1 MKKTLISTFIAAAC
15 LTASGAAMAGNK
27 DAVQTGTVT
36 TTVTGV
42 TGVTITLT
50 DNPQTVTTEDV
61 KSPGVTLTTLDIEAT
76 GLDLSSAAGGNIAV
90 EVDNDHIDGS
100 GAWLFKDP
108 TQPNSNLKARP
119 KSAPG
124 SGWNHNPENRI
135 AYRLQNSSQDVN
147 IQLPIETNLG
157 NTNVTAGH
165 YELPVTV
172 SFNTW

>member
-15 LTASGAAMAGNK
+15 LTASGAAMAGDK

-42 TGVTITLT
+42 SGVTITLT
-50 DNPQTVTTEDV
+50 DSPQTVTTEDV
-61 KSPGVTLTTLDIEAT
+61 KSPGVTLTTLGIEAT

-119 KSAPG
+119 KSE

-135 AYRLQNSSQDVN
+135 AYRLQNSSQNVN
-147 IQLPIETNLG
+147 IQLPIETNSG